1 MLDKG
6 VEESIGVKAGGGG
19 GGTKRA
25 SHHLGH
31 HGLGDLG
38 IDSRADVLEKNVINV
53 V

>member
-6 VEESIGVKAGGGG
+6 VEESIGVKAGGG

-38 IDSRADVLEKNVINV
+38 LILEQMFWKK
-53 V
+53 